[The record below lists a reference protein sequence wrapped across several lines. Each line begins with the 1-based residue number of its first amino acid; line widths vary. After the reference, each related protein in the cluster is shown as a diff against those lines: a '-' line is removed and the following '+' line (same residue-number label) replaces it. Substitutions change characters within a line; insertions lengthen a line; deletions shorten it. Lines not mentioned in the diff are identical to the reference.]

1 MKKGWTRKSYD
12 ALYNWI
18 DKSKRPTVKKIL
30 LADGLDD
37 VVARLEASK
46 TLGEWY
52 KITHE
57 ACAAVGAGVVE
68 ASALQ
73 AEKEL
78 NVIADKHR
86 HCVKCGYGWIAKTKN
101 PKQCPNCKS
110 MRWAEE

>member
-1 MKKGWTRKSYD
+1 MKWTRKSYD

-18 DKSKRPTVKKIL
+18 DKSKRAAVSKIL

-37 VVARLEASK
+37 VVARLEDAK

-57 ACAAVGAGVVE
+57 AVASVGAGVVE
-68 ASALQ
+68 ASAMQ
-73 AEKEL
+73 AEKKL
-78 NVIADKHR
+78 NVIADKHC
-86 HCVKCGYGWIAKTKN
+86 HCVKCGYGWLAKAKA

-110 MRWAEE
+110 MKWRG